1 MRYAVDR
8 NVVMRRMTVIL
19 YPVGRI
25 IYQPALVL
33 YVSIHPVYPLAAL
46 PDCRY
51 ETIHVIT
58 HKAI

>member
-1 MRYAVDR
+1 MRSVVDR

-25 IYQPALVL
+25 LYQPALVL
-33 YVSIHPVYPLAAL
+33 YVSIYPVYPLAAL
-46 PDCRY
+46 SDCRY

-58 HKAI
+58 RKAI